1 MLKDVAQVLIDVVSP
16 EKWKRSYNLDEQDKK
31 GKVRCHRW
39 KSSVTLTATAAR
51 EWDGQVDHLC
61 TSEGDVEGLPSGAY
75 LAEKWRSHHM
85 ANAELRLMSN
95 FQASSGR

>member
-1 MLKDVAQVLIDVVSP
+1 LLKDVAQVLIDVVSP

-39 KSSVTLTATAAR
+39 KSSVTLTATAGE
-51 EWDGQVDHLC
+51 EWDGQVDRAMPEWRC
-61 TSEGDVEGLPSGAY
+61 RRTSSGAY